1 MADSYQKEIPKA
13 RVNITLDLE
22 TYGAKKKLELPLKLL
37 VLGDYSNGQ
46 STGPAKE
53 REKINVNKENFES
66 VLNDMSPKLNLRVNN
81 KLANDD
87 SDIAANLSFNSMKSF
102 HPEQVAEQIPE
113 LQSMLAMRNLLK
125 DLKSN
130 LLDNTKFRKELE
142 RIVHSQPE
150 LAHLKEELE
159 KIILSEAKETKE
171 GSETVQ

>member
-1 MADSYQKEIPKA
+1 MATSFQNEIPKA

-46 STGPAKE
+46 TTGPLKD
-53 REKINVNKENFES
+53 RMKIDVNKNNFES
-66 VLNDMSPKLNLRVNN
+66 VLSDMSPQLNLRVDN
-81 KLANDD
+81 KIANDE
-87 SDIAANLSFNSMKSF
+87 SDIAANLKFDSMKAF
-102 HPEQVAEQIPE
+102 HPENVAAQVPE

-142 RIVHSQPE
+142 KIVSNQPE
-150 LAHLKEELE
+150 MAHLKEELE
-159 KIILSEAKETKE
+159 KILPAESD
-171 GSETVQ
+171 SSN